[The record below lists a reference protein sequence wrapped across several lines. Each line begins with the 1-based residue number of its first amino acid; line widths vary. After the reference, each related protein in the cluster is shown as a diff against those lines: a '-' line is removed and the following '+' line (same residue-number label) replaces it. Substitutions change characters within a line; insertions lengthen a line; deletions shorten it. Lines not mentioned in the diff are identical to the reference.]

1 MTLEE
6 GLKVYQALASKLPWS
21 EYFKLL
27 KTLLF
32 KLNKATSKATAQ
44 SGSDPELE
52 MERIV
57 TKCICNLLTGFHF
70 EKVPDAI
77 DTIKQQEEKLE

>member
-32 KLNKATSKATAQ
+32 KLNKATSKATA
-44 SGSDPELE
+44 
-52 MERIV
+52 
-57 TKCICNLLTGFHF
+57 
-70 EKVPDAI
+70 
-77 DTIKQQEEKLE
+77 